1 MSDLDNTAFAASA
14 ITEAEVL
21 EKFDQFL
28 QALKKGDLDALK
40 KIYSER
46 YMLVRPDGSVLNKQQ
61 VLEDLREQG
70 LRFHSI
76 DLKGPI
82 VRIVGSAGVL
92 TAEIRTVSS
101 RNGQESQAH
110 FRLIAVYA
118 QEGDAIRLVHF
129 QSTML
134 S

>member
-1 MSDLDNTAFAASA
+1 MSGLDNSAFAASA

>member
-1 MSDLDNTAFAASA
+1 MSGIDNSAFAASA

-129 QSTML
+129 QSTTL